1 MKFLNLFRHLISSVW
16 KNATPL
22 QAALITA
29 FIIVIVIFVLISIV
43 QVLVPFTYIAI

>member
-1 MKFLNLFRHLISSVW
+1 MKIFSLLKHLIVSVW
-16 KNATPL
+16 KNATPM

-29 FIIVIVIFVLISIV
+29 FILLIIIVLIVSVV